1 MSINI
6 SFDDAYNFKKSNS
19 TSAKEFKDYANMI
32 AVEEYTSAK
41 TANKSI
47 RITFEHE
54 GLKVYSYLGLSD
66 KSIKYTIGSM
76 LRAYAK
82 STSEDKAKEI
92 FEKINADDEVESELD
107 FAIELKNRLNK
118 KLTSNPVRVWVERKK
133 EGEFYQVQW
142 YFEKPADKTEDV
154 AAAIAEENK
163 VNVSI

>member
-6 SFDDAYNFKKSNS
+6 TFDDAYNFKKSNS

-41 TANKSI
+41 TNNKSI
-47 RITFEHE
+47 RITFDHE
-54 GLKVYSYLGLSD
+54 GLKVFAYMGLSD
-66 KSIKYTIGSM
+66 KSVKYAIGAM
-76 LRAYAK
+76 LHAYAR

-92 FEKINADDEVESELD
+92 FDKINADDEVETELD

-142 YFEKPADKTEDV
+142 FFDKPADKDDNA

-163 VNVSI
+163 IIVSI